1 MVEPDTNGIVLLN
14 PWVAPEARFIM
25 FTGPGVMDMVSEKM
39 LIAISW
45 DVIIYSINNF
55 IDSFCVESNC
65 FDLISVLESKKANNK
80 NE

>member
-45 DVIIYSINNF
+45 DIIIYSINAF
-55 IDSFCVESNC
+55 IDPLYVESNYYE
-65 FDLISVLESKKANNK
+65 LISALKSKKANNK